1 MALMRAIRTYWKD
14 REGLAAVEFAFVL
27 PVLLIML
34 LGLVELSQAM
44 LLRADVTNMSST
56 AADLIA
62 QESSVSSSDL
72 TNVYNALSAMV
83 FPFDSGPATITI
95 TSVIDGGNGN
105 APKVAWSCTQG
116 GTAETK
122 GAAPSTALP
131 NGLITAGDG
140 TSVIWARITYAY
152 NSPISYFL
160 VGTKNWSNNFYLKPR
175 RVLQIPITGTPSGC
189 NT

>member
-1 MALMRAIRTYWKD
+1 MLERLRPYWKNSQ
-14 REGLAAVEFAFVL
+14 GLAAVEFAFVL
-27 PVLLIML
+27 PILLTML
-34 LGLVELSQAM
+34 LGLVELSQAL
-44 LLRADVTNMSST
+44 LLRTDVTNMSST

-62 QESSVSSSDL
+62 QESSVTSSDL
-72 TNVYNALSAMV
+72 TNVYNALNAMV
-83 FPFDSGPATITI
+83 FPFSSAPTTITI
-95 TSVIDGGNGN
+95 TSVIDGGAGN

-116 GTAETK
+116 GTAQTK
-122 GAAPSTALP
+122 GAAPTTALP
-131 NGLITAGDG
+131 SGLITAGDG

-160 VGTKNWSNNFYLKPR
+160 VGTKNWSNDFYLKPR